1 MQLKTIGKMVACSNL
16 EDYKYTFIM
25 NLWTLQDF
33 LAKYGV
39 IWFHFAA
46 QEERKEVKKEF

>member
-1 MQLKTIGKMVACSNL
+1 MVACSNL

-25 NLWTLQDF
+25 NLWTLQEDF
-33 LAKYGV
+33 LAKCCV

-46 QEERKEVKKEF
+46 